1 VLPARTKL
9 LGLAAPVLCALL
21 WVGRASPEKW
31 IIWKESQVNSVS
43 RRAWRNA
50 AADFLK
56 SNSRPGQGILT
67 GTGDLPGIY
76 CQARVPFRETLN
88 IGNGPDWLAA
98 TSRPDLIHRER
109 WVVVQDG
116 DFVRKALQGRS
127 SPYRL
132 AWKFEVKGAPALEIY
147 KR

>member
-1 VLPARTKL
+1 
-9 LGLAAPVLCALL
+9 
-21 WVGRASPEKW
+21 
-31 IIWKESQVNSVS
+31 
-43 RRAWRNA
+43 
-50 AADFLK
+50 
-56 SNSRPGQGILT
+56 
-67 GTGDLPGIY
+67 
-76 CQARVPFRETLN
+76 VPFRETLN

-109 WVVVQDG
+109 WAMVQHG
-116 DFVRKALQGRS
+116 DFVWRTLQGRL